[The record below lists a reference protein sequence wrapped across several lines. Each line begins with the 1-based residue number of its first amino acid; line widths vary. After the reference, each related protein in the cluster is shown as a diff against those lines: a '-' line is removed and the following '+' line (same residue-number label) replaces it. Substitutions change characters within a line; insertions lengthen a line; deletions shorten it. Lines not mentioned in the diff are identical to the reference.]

1 MGTCRSFSYTR
12 RRLPRSRAHRDC
24 GAGTYRPPRGR
35 IHSRRKCIHD
45 TVRTCGSQPA
55 PRRANASPRWP
66 SDGLVGR
73 EPKELV
79 AVRQRYGEI
88 ESMSTDIDIP
98 GLCNCTK
105 VRRAARHIT
114 RFYDACLSESGVRVT
129 QYAILGHLKHRGPKT
144 MLELADLMT
153 MDRATVGHN
162 LRPLE
167 RDGLV
172 TIEVSKTDR
181 PARIVSVTSAG
192 LKRTTLGRP
201 GWDRAQAEFETHFG
215 VQGVTAMRQMMDQ
228 VVSCDFGI
236 E

>member
-1 MGTCRSFSYTR
+1 
-12 RRLPRSRAHRDC
+12 
-24 GAGTYRPPRGR
+24 
-35 IHSRRKCIHD
+35 
-45 TVRTCGSQPA
+45 
-55 PRRANASPRWP
+55 
-66 SDGLVGR
+66 
-73 EPKELV
+73 
-79 AVRQRYGEI
+79 
-88 ESMSTDIDIP
+88 MSTDIDIP

-114 RFYDACLSESGVRVT
+114 RFYDACLSESGIRVT

-181 PARIVSVTSAG
+181 RARIVSVTNAG
-192 LKRTTLGRP
+192 LERIALGRP
-201 GWDRAQAEFETHFG
+201 GWDRAQAEFETQFG
-215 VQGVTAMRQMMDQ
+215 VRDAAAMRRMMDQ
-228 VVSCDFGI
+228 MVGCDFGI
-236 E
+236 A